1 MVNRT
6 HAPGGNGQ
14 ARSSAGFPPPP
25 PPLSPH
31 SVLSQNGYESN
42 ELDEFDDN
50 GLNGQEQSTLV
61 SPPIAPTAPKAES
74 SKSLLSKLR
83 LLNQENKPLLQQMV
97 TRLLPGVLVP
107 LGVVSVISYVLTS
120 QESFEEAREELMAE
134 TITITE
140 LTSKLVTA
148 GIETS
153 DIVANNP
160 YVIAEA
166 RNASVYAEA
175 TGLVNVPIEQLEQR
189 FGTTKQLRPN
199 LALNSYF
206 KQIVESST
214 ITDFLLTDKHGFNIG
229 YAEGASDFMQGDE
242 PWWQK
247 AKELGKT
254 YFQQSFDESSNTLGF
269 EIYHPIIDPNS
280 QEFLGVMETT
290 VPSEYFNRVFEVIK
304 FDEFFE
310 TVEIQIVGVDED
322 NNLAPVMT
330 LRKDGIA
337 QEQEVIGSEALLQR
351 LTALKTI
358 AESGDITSAVQAAS
372 FPVEV
377 IQHAEGTVGFEST
390 MIDQGRSYLFLS
402 VPNTPWIAVA
412 SVTQS
417 EIEAESRE
425 GALLS
430 LLTILIE
437 ASVLAFIIFQVARQ
451 LSKPLAQLTG
461 AANQVAAGNLNIYA
475 TPEGSSE
482 THTLANSFNNLV
494 TRVKSLLQAQVAETE
509 RSQILRDVTLEIT
522 QANSPE
528 AILTQ
533 FPINRVRQVL
543 KSDRVL
549 VYRLDETGKGS
560 VIAESVA
567 GNWPRTLG
575 ADIHDPCF
583 EKGYAERYRRGRVHV
598 VPNIYEAG
606 LTECHLKM
614 LEPFAVKASLVTPIR
629 QGDQLVGLLIA
640 HQCSKPRNWQKLEV
654 DFFTQISTQLG
665 LALERLDLINQT
677 AESAEQARALAEDQR
692 QQKEALQRQLIDL
705 LSDVEGAASGDLT
718 VRADVS
724 AGEIGTVADFFN
736 SIVESLR
743 QIVTQVK
750 QSAVQVNSSLGENE
764 AAIRQ
769 LADQALKQAEETTR
783 TLDSVEQM
791 TQSIQLV
798 ADRAGKA
805 AQVARTASETAEMG
819 GAAMDLTVQNILNLR
834 ETVGETAKKVK
845 RLGES
850 SQQIS
855 KVISLINQI
864 AMQTNL
870 LAINAGIEA
879 ARAGE
884 EGQGFAVVAEEVGE
898 LAARSAAATQEIER
912 IVDSI
917 QRETSQ
923 VVEAMEQSTAQVVEG
938 THRVEEAKQSL
949 GQILEVS
956 RQIDQLV
963 QSISESTES
972 QVQTSEAVAKLMQE
986 VASVSEKTSVSSRQ
1000 VSEALRQ
1007 TVEVAQDLQESVEAF
1022 KVGV

>member
-6 HAPGGNGQ
+6 HTTGGNGQ
-14 ARSSAGFPPPP
+14 SQMGFPPPP
-25 PPLSPH
+25 PPSSH
-31 SVLSQNGYESN
+31 SAFSQNGYDI
-42 ELDEFDDN
+42 DEPDGFDDES
-50 GLNGQEQSTLV
+50 LMQEQ
-61 SPPIAPTAPKAES
+61 PPVVALPATPPPPKTD
-74 SKSLLSKLR
+74 KPDSLLAKLG
-83 LLNQENKPLLQQMV
+83 LSQENKPLLQQMV
-97 TRLLPGVLVP
+97 TRLVPGVLVP
-107 LGVVSVISYVLTS
+107 LGVLAVINYGLVSRQSVEESRQTLEAEALTI
-120 QESFEEAREELMAE
+120 AE
-134 TITITE
+134 VTNQ
-140 LTSKLVTA
+140 LVVA
-148 GIETS
+148 GVEMS
-153 DIVANNP
+153 DVVANNP
-160 YVIAEA
+160 FIVTQAGG
-166 RNASVYAEA
+166 ASSFAEA
-175 TGLVNVPIEQLEQR
+175 TGLANVPIEQLEQR
-189 FGTTKQLRPN
+189 YGATKQIRPN
-199 LALNSYF
+199 LALDNYL
-206 KQIVESST
+206 KQVTEASAIA
-214 ITDFLLTDKHGFNIG
+214 DFLLTDKHGFNIG
-229 YAEGASDFMQGDE
+229 YAGSPSDFMQGDE
-242 PWWQK
+242 LWWQK
-247 AKELGKT
+247 AKELGKP
-254 YFQQSFDESSNTLGF
+254 YFQQSFDASSNTLGF
-269 EIYHPIIDPNS
+269 EIYHPIIDPQS
-280 QEFLGVMETT
+280 QEFLGVMEVTI
-290 VPSEYFNRVFEVIK
+290 PSEYFNRVLEGIK
-304 FDEFFE
+304 IGEFFDS
-310 TVEIQIVGVDED
+310 VEVQVVGADED
-322 NNLAPVMT
+322 NALAPVAT
-330 LRKDGIA
+330 LRQNGIA
-337 QEQEVIGSEALLQR
+337 QEQKVLGSEALIQR
-351 LTALKTI
+351 LTTLKTI
-358 AESGDITSAVQAAS
+358 AESGDIEAAVQAAS
-372 FPVEV
+372 FPITV
-377 IQHAEGTVGFEST
+377 IRHKGGEVGFEST
-390 MIDQGRSYLFLS
+390 MLDQGRSYVFAS
-402 VPNTPWIAVA
+402 VPNTPWIVVA

-417 EIEAESRE
+417 EINASVRNA
-425 GALLS
+425 ALLS
-430 LLTILIE
+430 LITILVEI
-437 ASVLAFIIFQVARQ
+437 AALTFIIIQVARQ

-461 AANQVAAGNLNIYA
+461 AANQVAAGNLNAYA
-475 TPEGSSE
+475 TPEGSAE
-482 THTLANSFNNLV
+482 AHTLANSFNNLV
-494 TRVKSLLQAQVAETE
+494 NRVKFLLQAQAAETE

-522 QANSPE
+522 QASYAE

-543 KSDRVL
+543 KSDRVI
-549 VYRLDETGKGS
+549 VYRLDDAGQSK

-583 EKGYAERYRRGRVHV
+583 EKGYSDRYRRGRVHV

-606 LTECHLKM
+606 LTECHLNM

-654 DFFTQISTQLG
+654 DFFTQIATQLG

-677 AESAEQARALAEDQR
+677 AEAAEQARALADDQR
-692 QQKEALQRQLIDL
+692 QQKETLQRQLIDL
-705 LSDVEGAASGDLT
+705 LGDVEGAASGDLT
-718 VRADVS
+718 VRAEVS

-736 SIVESLR
+736 SIIESLR

-750 QSAVQVNSSLGENE
+750 QSAIQVNSSLGENE
-764 AAIRQ
+764 SAIRQ
-769 LADQALKQAEETTR
+769 LADQSLKQSKETTR

-791 TQSIQLV
+791 THSMQLV
-798 ADRAGKA
+798 ADQAGQA
-805 AQVARTASETAEMG
+805 AKVARTASATAEIG
-819 GAAMDLTVQNILNLR
+819 ETAMDLTVQNILNLR

-963 QSISESTES
+963 QSISESTVS

-986 VASVSEKTSVSSRQ
+986 VASVSEQTSESSRQ
-1000 VSEALRQ
+1000 VSDALRQ
-1007 TVEVAQDLQESVEAF
+1007 TVVVAQDLQDSVEAF